1 LFLRSL
7 DDEHRVAVEGH
18 IGAEDVNRAVFPF
31 MSDPKDQ
38 DVIATP
44 EVQVPQ
50 RVPDKGGGHVDDIH
64 AIPLRE
70 LDGASRLYAL
80 LGIEK
85 DQSQLGGIEQLAI
98 VEVEDVPSANDP
110 HQPAIFVY
118 YWKLRQLRLG
128 EALPRGP
135 KQTEMLFDAGY
146 HDARDQLG
154 NVLESAGPA
163 PKLYS
168 QGRF

>member
-1 LFLRSL
+1 
-7 DDEHRVAVEGH
+7 
-18 IGAEDVNRAVFPF
+18 
-31 MSDPKDQ
+31 
-38 DVIATP
+38 
-44 EVQVPQ
+44 
-50 RVPDKGGGHVDDIH
+50 VPDKGGGHVDDIH

-70 LDGASRLYAL
+70 LDGAS
-80 LGIEK
+80 
-85 DQSQLGGIEQLAI
+85 
-98 VEVEDVPSANDP
+98 
-110 HQPAIFVY
+110 
-118 YWKLRQLRLG
+118 
-128 EALPRGP
+128 PRGP